1 MSPLFRGA
9 TTVHIQS
16 LLTDGGA
23 LIGTPPPPD
32 VGEQRGEANRLRG
45 TRPPI
50 GAVECCVSKA
60 RGR

>member
-32 VGEQRGEANRLRG
+32 VGEQRGEANRLR
-45 TRPPI
+45 
-50 GAVECCVSKA
+50 
-60 RGR
+60 